1 MEWWYVQC
9 PLHGCPA
16 DMFFSSENAC
26 WAWLQYHL
34 MSSTSGLVPH
44 PGNDLEAMR
53 KAMHDSVVRKLTD
66 TEVQQW
72 SDWQKEKTEKG
83 KSSSNVEMPELYE
96 DKEEE
101 TESKNNRRSSLE
113 VNIHQLHRH
122 RHELQRGQG
131 LNRHLPH
138 QKSSTRGSSTRPK

>member
-9 PLHGCPA
+9 PLHRCSE
-16 DMFFSSENAC
+16 DMFCSSENAC

-44 PGNDLEAMR
+44 PRDDIEAMH
-53 KAMHDSVVRKLTD
+53 KAMQESTVRKLTD
-66 TEVQQW
+66 QEIHQW
-72 SDWQKEKTEKG
+72 SDWQKEKG
-83 KSSSNVEMPELYE
+83 KRSSSKEGAELVEV
-96 DKEEE
+96 KEED
-101 TESKNNRRSSLE
+101 TESKQNRSSLQ